1 VQRRPP
7 AEPELQV
14 LTAPDAS
21 RLLARAS
28 ELDAAGGAATIAQ
41 LRAAAIEAGIS
52 PLAFE
57 AALEEVRAQNEAPV
71 PAVVTA
77 APRGTRRR
85 TLVVAAL
92 ALVALATVL
101 VSRAAVV
108 PRSVA
113 AVQFAEAAA
122 VPMIEEA
129 FLLRCLTAAEAAQL
143 IRPLLGLPAN
153 TVVSSER
160 TPRVLTVR
168 ATADQMARV
177 RELLAK
183 HEAVAAPACA
193 VAPGGAAR

>member
-1 VQRRPP
+1 MHRRPP

-41 LRAAAIEAGIS
+41 LRAAALEAGIS

-57 AALEEVRAQNEAPV
+57 AALAEVRAQHEAPV
-71 PAVVTA
+71 PAVMTP
-77 APRGTRRR
+77 APRGTRTR
-85 TLVVAAL
+85 TFVIASV
-92 ALVALATVL
+92 ALVALAMMF
-101 VSRAAVV
+101 VSRAVVV
-108 PRSVA
+108 PNAVARAGAAEVA
-113 AVQFAEAAA
+113 AA
-122 VPMIEEA
+122 PMIDEA
-129 FLLRCLTAAEAAQL
+129 FLLRCLSAAEAAQL

-153 TVVSSER
+153 TVVSNER

-168 ATADQMARV
+168 ATPEQMGRV

-193 VAPGGAAR
+193 VAPGAPAR